1 VSTDDFLQLGSFK
14 VYWADGI
21 EQTLDT
27 KEDKEKG
34 ILFIPQK
41 YLGELVYDKNPKF
54 DNFLISLFENKEVFQ
69 ADLTACRKAEDQN
82 TLTISTILKELFE
95 ALRIGLEKRDRIR
108 KLGNKDSF

>member
-1 VSTDDFLQLGSFK
+1 EEKSPQDLIDKVEFIGKAGKTEVVYLNQNLNSLIGSRAQGKSNLLKNLAYAVEPSQAEARGVSTDDFLQLGSFK

-41 YLGELVYDKNPKF
+41 YLGELVY
-54 DNFLISLFENKEVFQ
+54 
-69 ADLTACRKAEDQN
+69 
-82 TLTISTILKELFE
+82 
-95 ALRIGLEKRDRIR
+95 
-108 KLGNKDSF
+108 